1 MRAYH
6 LQLFFVN
13 ISYSII
19 HILDGHRTIYRGQ
32 RESRM
37 VEITNVD
44 CVQSICEAYVILKQ
58 PLKFGSIDNQFDI
71 HKIKN
76 ESSQTISK
84 TEVKVKAGFLVAG
97 DGYDLTLEIRDK
109 NGETTVLKSHLHP
122 TAPLNAF
129 VG

>member
-1 MRAYH
+1 
-6 LQLFFVN
+6 
-13 ISYSII
+13 
-19 HILDGHRTIYRGQ
+19 
-32 RESRM
+32 M

-44 CVQSICEAYVILKQ
+44 CTQSVCEAYVILKQ
-58 PLKFGSIDNQFDI
+58 PLKFGTIDSQFDI

-76 ESSQTISK
+76 ESSQTVSK

-97 DGYDLTLEIRDK
+97 DGYDLTLEIRDR
-109 NGETTVLKSHLHP
+109 NGEITILKSHLHP

>member
-1 MRAYH
+1 MIERLLYH
-6 LQLFFVN
+6 VS
-13 ISYSII
+13 ISL
-19 HILDGHRTIYRGQ
+19 HISDSHRPIYRGQ
-32 RESRM
+32 RQSRM

-44 CVQSICEAYVILKQ
+44 CTQSVCEAYVILKQ
-58 PLKFGSIDNQFDI
+58 PLKFGTIDSAFDI

-76 ESSQTISK
+76 ESSQTVSK

-97 DGYDLTLEIRDK
+97 DGYDLTLEIRDR
-109 NGETTVLKSHLHP
+109 NGEITILKSHLHP